1 MGDASPKSK
10 ARAKKQHQAAK
21 DKKAAVAAAKRVKSP
36 K

>member
-10 ARAKKQHQAAK
+10 AKAKKQQQAVK
-21 DKKAAVAAAKRVKSP
+21 TKKAADAAAKRVKSP

>member
-10 ARAKKQHQAAK
+10 AKAKKQQQAFK
-21 DKKAAVAAAKRVKSP
+21 DKKAAVAAAKRVKTP

>member
-10 ARAKKQHQAAK
+10 DKAKKQQQASK
-21 DKKAAVAAAKRVKSP
+21 DQKAAVAAAKRPKSS

>member
-10 ARAKKQHQAAK
+10 EKAKKQQQAAK
-21 DKKAAVAAAKRVKSP
+21 KQKQQVADAKRPKSP

>member
-10 ARAKKQHQAAK
+10 EKAKKQQQRAK
-21 DKKAAVAAAKRVKSP
+21 DNKQAAAVAKRPKSG

>member
-10 ARAKKQHQAAK
+10 AKAKKQQQAVK
-21 DKKAAVAAAKRVKSP
+21 DKKAAEAAAKRVKSP